1 MEKSPQNIKKA
12 AKKEPPDEDLEI
24 DEEMK
29 DLCREFLK
37 FCEFV
42 GILLALYLGLKL
54 FVYVIVSLGTLIFGC
69 GTVVTKTTIVEVDKY
84 ANKSG
89 VWLDSEFWKN
99 IQEVNT
105 FNMNLWR
112 ETCMEKRDGFR
123 YIPIYS
129 NSNDLFAR
137 LNVFFINLH
146 ITLFSDL
153 IVTLRPLRPMAM
165 FRRMI

>member
-1 MEKSPQNIKKA
+1 MEKNPQKIKKA

-54 FVYVIVSLGTLIFGC
+54 LVYVVISLGTLIFGC
-69 GTVVTKTTIVEVDKY
+69 GTVVTKTTIVEVDKN

-112 ETCMEKRDGFR
+112 KTCMEKRDGFR
-123 YIPIYS
+123 YLLTYS
-129 NSNDLFAR
+129 NCNDLF
-137 LNVFFINLH
+137 
-146 ITLFSDL
+146 T
-153 IVTLRPLRPMAM
+153 
-165 FRRMI
+165 